1 MITKDYITVKW
12 TTAAHT
18 KNKMLSKQSQRIY
31 INESKTGKKKTPK
44 LYCVII
50 HPQLL
55 KGIIREL
62 WQITG

>member
-31 INESKTGKKKTPK
+31 INESKTGKKNPPNYIV
-44 LYCVII
+44 L
-50 HPQLL
+50 
-55 KGIIREL
+55 
-62 WQITG
+62 